1 MREEQI
7 QKDLSYSNNDNTIN
21 ENFNNQQEGQIQL

>member
-21 ENFNNQQEGQIQL
+21 ENFNNQQEGAIQL